1 MKAKVIDKDYYTP
14 DFEVGEVVE
23 IMKGMETDT
32 ADIWNA
38 PIGKAWLCKKQDG
51 TFKYNIPQN
60 LQIIEAEEEHWKD
73 IRERAA
79 IAAMQGVMSFF
90 GSIDYNRETIA
101 ELAVAQADAL
111 ITVLKKEANEI
122 SR

>member
-51 TFKYNIPQN
+51 TFRYNIPLN
-60 LQIIEAEEEHWKD
+60 LQIIEAEEEHWQD
-73 IRERAA
+73 VRERAA
-79 IAAMQGVMSFF
+79 IAAMQGVMNFF
-90 GSIDYNRETIA
+90 GSIDYNIDTIA
-101 ELAVAQADAL
+101 RLAVEQADAL
-111 ITVLKKEANEI
+111 IEELKKK
-122 SR
+122 

>member
-1 MKAKVIDKDYYTP
+1 MKAKVIGKDYFTT

-51 TFKYNIPQN
+51 TFRYNIPLN
-60 LQIIEAEEEHWKD
+60 LQIIEAEEEHWQD
-73 IRERAA
+73 VRERAA
-79 IAAMQGVMSFF
+79 IAAMQGIMNFF
-90 GSIDYNRETIA
+90 ESIEYKYKKETIA
-101 ELAVAQADAL
+101 KLAVEQADAL
-111 ITVLKKEANEI
+111 IKQLKKKKI
-122 SR
+122 